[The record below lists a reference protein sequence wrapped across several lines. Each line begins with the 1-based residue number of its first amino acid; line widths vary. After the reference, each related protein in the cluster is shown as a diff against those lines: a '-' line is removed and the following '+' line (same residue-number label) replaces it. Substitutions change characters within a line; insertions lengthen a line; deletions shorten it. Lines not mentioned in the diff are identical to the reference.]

1 MRSSVLWLFAC
12 SLTATAATPLT
23 IVTRQTPDG
32 FVGTPYS
39 FQLQATGGTPPYTWW
54 PWSNHGMQIDSTG
67 LIHGTATQ
75 SFTLSGLR
83 VDDSGGQFVIDP
95 GLSITCWDRVR
106 LNFTT
111 LPTATIGA
119 EYSAFYLFT
128 YVKTLTV
135 TSGAL
140 PPGIAIVPGA
150 TLQGEPSKAGVFA
163 FTLTATGP
171 GGDTLSQAFTLTV
184 VAPAIG
190 IVLQPAFSVTA
201 GQPATI
207 SWVINGG
214 VWPFRVSI
222 TGQPDGMAL
231 TPNSL
236 SLAGTPTRAGT
247 FNVIVLV
254 VDSASTTQQASTT
267 VTVFAPLVVGSGL
280 AAARNNNF
288 YSASLS
294 ATGGAPPYLWGSN
307 GRAMP
312 SGLSLS
318 SAGQITGLVTAA
330 PGTYPLTVTVT
341 DARNST
347 ASGSLSLVVSGPTIG
362 TQSVPHAQVGTSYS
376 QTLQSTGGTPPYVWS
391 VSSGALPPGLALGRV
406 TGIISGLPTA
416 MGAYPFIAQV
426 ADNYGSLFAVS
437 LSIAVDAGR
446 FSLSDQ
452 TLITGNVGSP
462 YQSSLSLAGGV
473 APFQF
478 TLDSGAL
485 PDGITL
491 SQAGV
496 LSGAPT
502 RKGLWTFTVRA
513 TDGSQQTAKANVTI
527 QVMGPVPQ
535 LSNGSQVNAAS
546 FLGGLAPGEYFTI
559 FGKNLAAS
567 NEAAQALPLP
577 ANLGNVTVQWN
588 GAPLPLLAVSPVQI
602 NAQVPFEA
610 TPGAAELK
618 VTSDGVTS
626 AAVSANVQAAG
637 PGLFQI
643 SAGFLLAINEDGT
656 LNSSSQPAPAG
667 SVVVFY
673 ATGCGA
679 YDKPLTT
686 GQSVPIDRL
695 YSLALPHTLTVGG
708 VAAEILFAGAAPA
721 LGSGLVQ
728 VNAKIP
734 AIAPG
739 EWPVQLSVAGVS
751 SNDPHIFIS
760 NAVK

>member
-1 MRSSVLWLFAC
+1 MRSSILWLFAC
-12 SLTATAATPLT
+12 SLTATAATPLS
-23 IVTRQTPDG
+23 IVTRQIPDG
-32 FVGTPYS
+32 LVGTPYS
-39 FQLQATGGTPPYTWW
+39 FQLQATGGTPPYLWW
-54 PWSNHGMQIDSTG
+54 PWSGHGIQIDSTG
-67 LIHGTATQ
+67 LVHGTATEG
-75 SFTLSGLR
+75 FTLSALR
-83 VDDSGGQFVIDP
+83 VDDSAGQFVIDP

-106 LNFTT
+106 LNFTALPIAT
-111 LPTATIGA
+111 LGLSYS
-119 EYSAFYLFT
+119 EYNVFT
-128 YVKTLTV
+128 YAKAITV

-150 TLQGEPSKAGVFA
+150 TLQGEPTKAGVFA
-163 FTLTATGP
+163 FTLTATGY
-171 GGDTLSQAFTLTV
+171 GGDTLTQAFTVTV

-190 IVLQPAFSVTA
+190 IGLQPAFSLTA
-201 GQPATI
+201 GQPASI
-207 SWVINGG
+207 PWVINGG
-214 VWPFRVSI
+214 IWPFSVTV
-222 TGQPDGMAL
+222 TGQPDGMTLA
-231 TPNSL
+231 PNSL

-254 VDSASTTQQASTT
+254 VDGASTTQQASTI
-267 VTVFAPLVVGSGL
+267 VTVFAPLAVGSGI
-280 AAARNNNF
+280 AAARNNNS

-294 ATGGAPPYLWGSN
+294 ATGGLPPYLWGSN
-307 GRAMP
+307 GRALP

-318 SAGQITGLVTAA
+318 AAGQITGLVTAA
-330 PGTYPLTVTVT
+330 PGIYPLTVTVT
-341 DARNST
+341 DARYST
-347 ASGSLSLVVSGPTIG
+347 ASGTLSLVVAGPTIG
-362 TQSVPHAQVGTSYS
+362 TQSMPHAQVGMSYS
-376 QTLQSTGGTPPYVWS
+376 QTLQSTGGTPPFVWS
-391 VSSGALPPGLALGRV
+391 VSSGALPPGLALGPA

-416 MGAYPFIAQV
+416 LGAYPFIAQV

-437 LSIAVDAGR
+437 LSIVVDAAH

-452 TLITGNVGSP
+452 TLSTGNVGSP
-462 YQSSLSLAGGV
+462 YQSSVSLAGGV
-473 APFQF
+473 APYQF
-478 TLDSGAL
+478 TLDSGTL

-491 SQAGV
+491 SQAGI

-502 RKGLWTFTVRA
+502 RKGVWTFIVRA

-527 QVMGPVPQ
+527 QMLGPIPQ

-546 FLGGLAPGEYFTI
+546 FLSGLAPGEYFTI
-559 FGKNLAAS
+559 FGKNLATS
-567 NEAAQALPLP
+567 NEAAQTLPLP
-577 ANLGNVTVQWN
+577 ANLGNVIVQWN

-610 TPGAAELK
+610 TLGAAELK

-626 AAVSANVQAAG
+626 AAVSAKVQAAG

-667 SVVVFY
+667 SVVMFY
-673 ATGCGA
+673 ATGCGP

-695 YSLALPHTLTVGG
+695 YPLALPHTLTVGG

-728 VNAKIP
+728 VNAQIP
-734 AIAPG
+734 AMAPG